1 MQVFGKMGVVE
12 LVKWVKCGVL
22 FVLGE
27 GLLRCYSLGVL
38 RVVDITLVGL
48 CFVSGIY
55 GAEWV
60 LMGVVLLWRSGC
72 SVGRCVL

>member
-1 MQVFGKMGVVE
+1 M
-12 LVKWVKCGVL
+12 
-22 FVLGE
+22 
-27 GLLRCYSLGVL
+27 L

-60 LMGVVLLWRSGC
+60 LMGVVLLWRSGLAVAWGVVFGKYAIVVDLDVRVVVVSRLRMVMIVDGGVC
-72 SVGRCVL
+72 